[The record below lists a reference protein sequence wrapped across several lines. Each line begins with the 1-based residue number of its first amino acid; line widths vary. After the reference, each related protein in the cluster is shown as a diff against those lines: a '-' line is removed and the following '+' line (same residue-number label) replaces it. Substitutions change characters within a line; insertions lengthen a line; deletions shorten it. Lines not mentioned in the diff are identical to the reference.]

1 MVRLKLADFSG
12 GDAENPAEF
21 VSFPFY
27 KDGSP
32 IDVWHSPQGKEY
44 SPRWGMTLRSAG
56 SMRFRWNESNPL
68 RDRLLSKIAG
78 ARSVVPVEL
87 IHSKIVYE
95 VENAYGTNGRTGDGI
110 VTANPQLMPVVTV
123 ADCVPLYVFD
133 SVSGAFGA
141 VHSGWKG
148 TGIVGEAVHRLKK
161 RWGAESSSVCAAI
174 GAHIHDCCYIVGEER
189 AAYFMQEFGEECCAL
204 TGAEETLCAGAAA
217 AVSGWNT
224 GSGRVYRLSLEKANL
239 SVLERCG
246 ILPENIVILDEC
258 TCCNTFFGS
267 NRRETAGGNASFT
280 VQAAFVKM

>member
-1 MVRLKLADFSG
+1 
-12 GDAENPAEF
+12 
-21 VSFPFY
+21 
-27 KDGSP
+27 
-32 IDVWHSPQGKEY
+32 
-44 SPRWGMTLRSAG
+44 
-56 SMRFRWNESNPL
+56 MRFRWNESNPL

-204 TGAEETLCAGAAA
+204 TGAERRLRTRIHVYGNLLQRTALD
-217 AVSGWNT
+217 
-224 GSGRVYRLSLEKANL
+224 GSGTADSGE
-239 SVLERCG
+239 ERK
-246 ILPENIVILDEC
+246 
-258 TCCNTFFGS
+258 S
-267 NRRETAGGNASFT
+267 NRQLPTRTQPCADP
-280 VQAAFVKM
+280 Q

>member
-1 MVRLKLADFSG
+1 M
-12 GDAENPAEF
+12 
-21 VSFPFY
+21 
-27 KDGSP
+27 
-32 IDVWHSPQGKEY
+32 
-44 SPRWGMTLRSAG
+44 
-56 SMRFRWNESNPL
+56 
-68 RDRLLSKIAG
+68 
-78 ARSVVPVEL
+78 
-87 IHSKIVYE
+87 
-95 VENAYGTNGRTGDGI
+95 
-110 VTANPQLMPVVTV
+110 
-123 ADCVPLYVFD
+123 
-133 SVSGAFGA
+133 
-141 VHSGWKG
+141 
-148 TGIVGEAVHRLKK
+148 HRLKK